1 MKRIF
6 YVVLAALIAA
16 SFTACGND
24 KGNSSAEGSSAS
36 SVSESD
42 SAVLNEDIDQNDV
55 ENTKKTYSDR
65 EEKVYDTKIIDLDA
79 DGKNELLV
87 LASIGN
93 NRQFSLWE
101 KNGGAMNK
109 TCDFGAGKVKRIDK
123 ISLNE
128 AEIYGE
134 KVFLFSFKFSGE
146 NSMTADVLSEIKK
159 TADSF
164 EVEHL
169 LSHGTITYSDVSE
182 PFTKEFYRKGW
193 SKYDIGMD
201 GDFGDISKDEFEM
214 LYKMYT
220 GTDYSGI

>member
-16 SFTACGND
+16 SFTACESAD
-24 KGNSSAEGSSAS
+24 VNSSAESSSAS
-36 SVSESD
+36 SVSESE

-55 ENTKKTYSDR
+55 ENVKKTYSDR
-65 EEKVYDTKIIDLDA
+65 EETVYDTKIIDLDGN
-79 DGKNELLV
+79 GKNELLV
-87 LASIGN
+87 LASYGN
-93 NRQFSLWE
+93 NRQFSVWE
-101 KNGGAMNK
+101 KNSGVMNK
-109 TCDFGAGKVKRIDK
+109 TCDFGAGKVKWIDK

-128 AEIYGE
+128 TEIYGE

-159 TADSF
+159 TADGF
-164 EVEHL
+164 DVEHL

-201 GDFGDISKDEFEM
+201 GDFGDISKNEFET

-220 GTDYSGI
+220 GSDFS